1 MKLITILSTA
11 QFNLLILQ
19 SRCMIIH
26 FLSCQSFPIWHYSC
40 RCECCACLFIYM
52 SRKWTFSTCG
62 TWCRRAALFFFVCF
76 FLQVEPFCPQPASLT
91 SSSSPW
97 TESCCRGAPL
107 ASELGWFP
115 AAEQRPW
122 ADMFGMVQNNATSQ
136 PAVSCLCVCGNR
148 VLLFMFFLT
157 LYGSVCWSLRS
168 RLKYCIS
175 INV

>member
-40 RCECCACLFIYM
+40 RCECCACLLIYM

-76 FLQVEPFCPQPASLT
+76 CFRWSRSALSLHLSRLHLHHGLRVAVGVLPSPPSWDDFPPQSRGPGLTCLGWYRITLQANLLSVVYVYVAT
-91 SSSSPW
+91 GSSSS
-97 TESCCRGAPL
+97 C
-107 ASELGWFP
+107 
-115 AAEQRPW
+115 
-122 ADMFGMVQNNATSQ
+122 
-136 PAVSCLCVCGNR
+136 
-148 VLLFMFFLT
+148 FF
-157 LYGSVCWSLRS
+157 
-168 RLKYCIS
+168 
-175 INV
+175 

>member
-76 FLQVEPFCPQPASLT
+76 FFRWSRSALSLHLSRLHLRHGLRFAVGVLPSPPSWDDFPPQSRGPGLTCLGWYRITLQANLLSVVYVYVAT
-91 SSSSPW
+91 GSSSS
-97 TESCCRGAPL
+97 CFFNPL
-107 ASELGWFP
+107 W
-115 AAEQRPW
+115 
-122 ADMFGMVQNNATSQ
+122 M
-136 PAVSCLCVCGNR
+136 AVSAG
-148 VLLFMFFLT
+148 
-157 LYGSVCWSLRS
+157 
-168 RLKYCIS
+168 RLDPG
-175 INV
+175 